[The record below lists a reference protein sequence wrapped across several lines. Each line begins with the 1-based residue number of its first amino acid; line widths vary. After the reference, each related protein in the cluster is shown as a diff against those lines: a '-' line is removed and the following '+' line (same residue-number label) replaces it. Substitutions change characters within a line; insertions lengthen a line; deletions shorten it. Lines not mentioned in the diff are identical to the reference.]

1 MSDAHGNGS
10 GTRTA
15 DVGDGADGLR
25 SILLI
30 ATIVSVAV
38 NIVQVLTSVQEMTI
52 ATVPR
57 LLATAGALLLLM
69 PWMLRKLTQFT
80 LQILSNF
87 RLYLG

>member
-1 MSDAHGNGS
+1 MPMETVVELGR
-10 GTRTA
+10 RTLEA
-15 DVGDGADGLR
+15 ALTVCAP
-25 SILLI
+25 ILLI
-30 ATIVSVAV
+30 ATLVSVTV
-38 NIVQVLTSVQEMTI
+38 NILQVLTSVQEMTI

-87 RLYLG
+87 RPFLG

>member
-1 MSDAHGNGS
+1 MVCAP
-10 GTRTA
+10 
-15 DVGDGADGLR
+15 
-25 SILLI
+25 ILLI
-30 ATIVSVAV
+30 ATIVSVTV
-38 NIVQVLTSVQEMTI
+38 NVLQVLTSVQEMTI

>member
-1 MSDAHGNGS
+1 MPMEMVVELGR
-10 GTRTA
+10 RTLETA
-15 DVGDGADGLR
+15 LMVCAP
-25 SILLI
+25 ILLI

>member
-1 MSDAHGNGS
+1 MPVEMVVELGR
-10 GTRTA
+10 RTLEA
-15 DVGDGADGLR
+15 ALMVCAP
-25 SILLI
+25 ILLI
-30 ATIVSVAV
+30 ATVVSVTV

>member
-1 MSDAHGNGS
+1 MPMEMVVELGR
-10 GTRTA
+10 RTLETA
-15 DVGDGADGLR
+15 LMVCAP
-25 SILLI
+25 ILLI
-30 ATIVSVAV
+30 ATVVSVTV

>member
-1 MSDAHGNGS
+1 MSV
-10 GTRTA
+10 T
-15 DVGDGADGLR
+15 
-25 SILLI
+25 
-30 ATIVSVAV
+30 V
-38 NIVQVLTSVQEMTI
+38 NVIQVLTSVQEMTI

-87 RLYLG
+87 RPYLG